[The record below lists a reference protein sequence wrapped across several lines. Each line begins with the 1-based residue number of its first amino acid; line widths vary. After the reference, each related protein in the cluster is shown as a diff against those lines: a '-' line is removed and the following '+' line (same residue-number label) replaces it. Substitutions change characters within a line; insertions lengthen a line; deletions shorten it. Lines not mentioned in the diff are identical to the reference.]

1 MNMSLPLSVLLLA
14 VTGVANAGPCTSD
27 IARAQADLDRRIEA
41 VAGAAPTQPE
51 SIGAKLHHQPTPDAV
66 ARAEPKAEGGASNEQ
81 ALAILARARAAD
93 ERGDAEACRKELSDV
108 RKYLD

>member
-41 VAGAAPTQPE
+41 VAGASPTQPE
-51 SIGAKLHHQPTPDAV
+51 SIGAKAPSPTHSRRRCAS
-66 ARAEPKAEGGASNEQ
+66 RAGRRGQQRASLGDPCQ
-81 ALAILARARAAD
+81 SS
-93 ERGDAEACRKELSDV
+93 RGR
-108 RKYLD
+108 